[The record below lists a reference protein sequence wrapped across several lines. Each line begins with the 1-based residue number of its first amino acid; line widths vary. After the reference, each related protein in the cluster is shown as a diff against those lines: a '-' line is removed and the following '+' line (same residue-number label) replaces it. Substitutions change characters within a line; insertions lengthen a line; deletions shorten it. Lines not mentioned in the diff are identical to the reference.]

1 MSEKVL
7 VDREQ
12 LERAASVIA
21 WMSCRS
27 DIKAAD
33 LKRLEQCASELSCAL
48 TAPAVQG
55 EPVEFDY
62 PEFHEQGMGCG
73 LEDRGITDRYEAM
86 RYGWDEA
93 LDRVAEIIDGI
104 GPLYAAPPAHLDV
117 PRCQCCGYLVTE
129 SEHRGCLRS
138 ASPHPDASVLVEA
151 LKDLLPNLDEALE
164 DLELFGLHSDQGYR
178 KLKDWYRKMMA
189 ATKAVDAALADAT
202 LAARVNWTRS

>member
-48 TAPAVQG
+48 TAPVVQA
-55 EPVEFDY
+55 EPVAVA
-62 PEFHEQGMGCG
+62 
-73 LEDRGITDRYEAM
+73 ITEKQVMTAYLSASRLHIS
-86 RYGWDEA
+86 GTSNW
-93 LDRVAEIIDGI
+93 VAAFAQSLNKQI
-104 GPLYAAPPAHLDV
+104 AAPPAHPDV

-151 LKDLLPNLDEALE
+151 LRAARHLLA
-164 DLELFGLHSDQGYR
+164 LHSGEAMPAYDAMQVVDR
-178 KLKDWYRKMMA
+178 I
-189 ATKAVDAALADAT
+189 DAALAGKGG
-202 LAARVNWTRS
+202 AR

>member
-1 MSEKVL
+1 VL

-12 LERAASVIA
+12 LERAASILA

-33 LKRLEQCASELSCAL
+33 MKRLEQCASELSCAL

-62 PEFHEQGMGCG
+62 LEFHEQGMGCG

-93 LDRVAEIIDGI
+93 LDRVAEIIDDI
-104 GPLYAAPPAHLDV
+104 GPLYTAPQPAEQQPAPDV
-117 PRCQCCGYLVTE
+117 AE
-129 SEHRGCLRS
+129 
-138 ASPHPDASVLVEA
+138 LVEA
-151 LKDLLPNLDEALE
+151 LESAIKAFEEIQGGCATDRDICREEAAKI
-164 DLELFGLHSDQGYR
+164 R
-178 KLKDWYRKMMA
+178 
-189 ATKAVDAALADAT
+189 AALAGKGGAQ
-202 LAARVNWTRS
+202 

>member
-1 MSEKVL
+1 VNEYNVPKGWALMPMEATPEMEQAAEKYWNERRFKSFSADPRTWQGVYAAM
-7 VDREQ
+7 
-12 LERAASVIA
+12 RAA
-21 WMSCRS
+21 
-27 DIKAAD
+27 
-33 LKRLEQCASELSCAL
+33 
-48 TAPAVQG
+48 APAAPVVQG
-55 EPVEFDY
+55 EPVEIDY

-104 GPLYAAPPAHLDV
+104 GPLYAAPPAHLDA

-151 LKDLLPNLDEALE
+151 LESAIKAFEEIQGGCATDRDICREEAAKI
-164 DLELFGLHSDQGYR
+164 R
-178 KLKDWYRKMMA
+178 
-189 ATKAVDAALADAT
+189 AALAGKGGAQ
-202 LAARVNWTRS
+202 